1 MLANHNFGRCFM
13 GTKNNFF
20 SGITEILI
28 LAILNDHD
36 SYAYEIV
43 KYIKEFSDGYL
54 AISQN
59 TIYAVTYKLENEG
72 KITQYSKLVGK
83 RRTRIYY
90 HLESNGRDYYAQ
102 LLNNF
107 RDAYRGVEKI
117 LSTLKENTEDKDNE

>member
-1 MLANHNFGRCFM
+1 M

-28 LAILNDHD
+28 LAILNYHD

-43 KYIKEFSDGYL
+43 KYIKEFSDGCL

-72 KITQYSKLVGK
+72 KITHYSKLVGK

-90 HLESNGRDYYAQ
+90 HIEQEGKEYYNQ

-107 RDAYRGVEKI
+107 RDAYRGVENI
-117 LSTLKENTEDKDNE
+117 LSTLTENRGDKDNE

>member
-1 MLANHNFGRCFM
+1 M

-28 LAILNDHD
+28 LAILNDHE

-43 KYIKEFSDGYL
+43 KYIKEFSDGCL
-54 AISQN
+54 AISPN
-59 TIYAVTYKLENEG
+59 TIYAVTYKLENES
-72 KITQYSKLVGK
+72 KITQYSKLVSK

-90 HLESNGRDYYAQ
+90 HLESNGRDYYTQ

-107 RDAYRGVEKI
+107 RGAYTGVEKI

>member
-1 MLANHNFGRCFM
+1 M

-28 LAILNDHD
+28 LAILNEHD

-107 RDAYRGVEKI
+107 RDAYSGVEKI

>member
-1 MLANHNFGRCFM
+1 M
-13 GTKNNFF
+13 GNKNNFF

-90 HLESNGRDYYAQ
+90 HLEANGRDYYAQ

-107 RDAYRGVEKI
+107 RDAYSGVEKI

>member
-1 MLANHNFGRCFM
+1 M

-43 KYIKEFSDGYL
+43 KYIKEFSDGCL
-54 AISQN
+54 SISQN

-72 KITQYSKLVGK
+72 KISQYSKLVGK

-90 HLESNGRDYYAQ
+90 HIEQGGKEYYAQ
-102 LLNNF
+102 LLSNF
-107 RDAYRGVEKI
+107 RDAYKGVENI
-117 LSTLKENTEDKDNE
+117 LLTLNENRENKDND

>member
-1 MLANHNFGRCFM
+1 M

-43 KYIKEFSDGYL
+43 KYIKEFSDGCL
-54 AISQN
+54 AISPN

-72 KITQYSKLVGK
+72 KITQYSKLVSK

-107 RDAYRGVEKI
+107 FDTYRGVEKI

>member
-1 MLANHNFGRCFM
+1 M

-43 KYIKEFSDGYL
+43 KYIKEFSDGCL
-54 AISQN
+54 AISPN

-72 KITQYSKLVGK
+72 KITQYSKLVSK
-83 RRTRIYY
+83 R
-90 HLESNGRDYYAQ
+90 
-102 LLNNF
+102 
-107 RDAYRGVEKI
+107 
-117 LSTLKENTEDKDNE
+117 

>member
-1 MLANHNFGRCFM
+1 M

-43 KYIKEFSDGYL
+43 KYIKEFSDGCL

-72 KITQYSKLVGK
+72 KISQYSKLVGK
-83 RRTRIYY
+83 RRSMVYY
-90 HLESNGRDYYAQ
+90 HLEPEGKEYYTQ

-107 RDAYRGVEKI
+107 GGAYTGVEKI
-117 LSTLKENTEDKDNE
+117 LSSLNENMEDKENE